1 MSLEHLTQRE
11 EEIYYGIALGLIPG
25 LGHIYAKTL
34 LSYNGSFKGIFN
46 SKASSLSK
54 IPGIGKQIIDKI
66 IKFTDYQLVEAE
78 MKYIDLHQISPLF
91 YSDKKFPQRLLN
103 FNDSPF
109 LLFAKG
115 NLELNPDK
123 TIGIVG
129 TRSPTNYGVRW
140 TQEIVEQ
147 LRQEN
152 VSVISG
158 FAYGIDIAAHRASIK
173 NNMHTIGVIAGGYR
187 YIYPAAHKKYM
198 DEMCE
203 SGGFITESYSD
214 VLPDRQRFPMRNRII
229 AALSD
234 GLIVVESADKGGSII
249 TAEYAYS
256 YNKPIMALPGKPND
270 PASRGCNSMIKKNKA
285 ALVEN
290 ITDVLEEMNW
300 DDKSLKSKRP
310 HQAQLFRTLSDKEQA
325 LIDILIAHREIN
337 IDELMHRLQ
346 IRNSEFAAMIL
357 SLTMDGLISQL
368 PGNKI
373 SLN

>member
-25 LGHIYAKTL
+25 VGHIYAKTL
-34 LSYNGSFKGIFN
+34 LSYNGSFKGIFKA
-46 SKASSLSK
+46 KASALNK
-54 IPGIGKQIIDKI
+54 IPGIGKQLIEKI
-66 IKFTDYQLVEAE
+66 LKFNEFHLVEAE
-78 MKYIDLHQISPLF
+78 MKYLEQHQITPLF
-91 YSDKKFPQRLLN
+91 YSDKNFPQRLLN

-115 NLELNPDK
+115 NVSLNHEK
-123 TIGIVG
+123 TLGIVG
-129 TRSPTNYGVRW
+129 TRSPSNYGVKW
-140 TQEIVEQ
+140 TQELIEA
-147 LRQEN
+147 LKDEN
-152 VSVISG
+152 INVVSG
-158 FAYGIDIAAHRASIK
+158 FAYGIDITAHKACMRSGL
-173 NNMHTIGVIAGGYR
+173 TTTGVIAGGYR
-187 YIYPAAHKKYM
+187 YIYPAVHKRYM
-198 DEMCE
+198 AEMCE
-203 SGGFITESYSD
+203 IGGFITESYSD

-234 GLIVVESADKGGSII
+234 GIIVVESADKGGSII

-256 YNKPIMALPGKPND
+256 YNKTIMALPGKPND
-270 PASRGCNSMIKKNKA
+270 IASKGCNALIKKNKA
-285 ALVEN
+285 AMVEN
-290 ITDVLEEMNW
+290 VVDVLEEMNW
-300 DDKSLKSKRP
+300 DDKSIQKNKP

-325 LIDILIAHREIN
+325 MIDILITHREIN

-357 SLTMDGLISQL
+357 SLTMDGLITQL